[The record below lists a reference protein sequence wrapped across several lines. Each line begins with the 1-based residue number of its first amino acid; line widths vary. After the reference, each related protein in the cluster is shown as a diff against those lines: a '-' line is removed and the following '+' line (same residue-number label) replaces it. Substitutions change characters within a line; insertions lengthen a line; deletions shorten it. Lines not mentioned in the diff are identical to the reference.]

1 MQSPAFIRKLSDN
14 KEDWGICSFNPF
26 SIPFFTTH
34 NRYNGKR
41 TTPKEETKSMEKNIL
56 EAFQPNIVERLGE
69 VYWRDDG
76 YRAAFEKEKE
86 LANRVR
92 ETFSGEQ
99 MDIVEEYHSAISAT
113 MGICE
118 LLAYRQGMK
127 DMVSILK

>member
-1 MQSPAFIRKLSDN
+1 
-14 KEDWGICSFNPF
+14 
-26 SIPFFTTH
+26 
-34 NRYNGKR
+34 
-41 TTPKEETKSMEKNIL
+41 MEKNIL

-76 YRAAFEKEKE
+76 YREAFEKEKLLVEE

>member
-1 MQSPAFIRKLSDN
+1 
-14 KEDWGICSFNPF
+14 
-26 SIPFFTTH
+26 
-34 NRYNGKR
+34 
-41 TTPKEETKSMEKNIL
+41 MEKNIL
-56 EAFQPNIVERLGE
+56 KAFQPNIVERLGE

-99 MDIVEEYHSAISAT
+99 MDIVKEYHSAISAT

-127 DMVSILK
+127 DMASILK

>member
-1 MQSPAFIRKLSDN
+1 
-14 KEDWGICSFNPF
+14 
-26 SIPFFTTH
+26 
-34 NRYNGKR
+34 
-41 TTPKEETKSMEKNIL
+41 MEKNIL

-99 MDIVEEYHSAISAT
+99 MDIVEQYHIAISAT